1 MIVAVALFEIH
12 IEYAQSLKEKRMVV
26 KSLRDRL
33 RNEFRVAVNEV
44 ALHDLHQR
52 ARLAIALIAHG
63 NDRADSLLEAMERFI
78 ESKTD
83 AVLTGWTVEKLEF
96 DENAQL

>member
-52 ARLAIALIAHG
+52 ARLAIALIAHE